1 MLTEFRA
8 VNSLGLQRLA
18 ALRLVGERCA
28 GPAEAAAWLGCA
40 QGQDLPGVL
49 ESIAL
54 RTVSGSV
61 DEVRAAFDE
70 GRLVRSW
77 PMRGTLHVV
86 AAEDLAWMLPL
97 GTPRPLAA
105 AAQRRGGLG
114 LTDATIERAGEVAA
128 EVLRGGG
135 RRTRAELIAC
145 WAEAGLDLASSRGYH
160 TLAVLCQRGLLVQGP
175 FADPRDTE
183 QTGEH
188 ADRGARPSAK
198 EQAFVLLDEWVPEP
212 RRLGREEALAEWAR
226 RFFRS
231 HGPADRKDLARWTGI
246 PAADVTTAIDGARDD
261 LVETDGRLHDPAT
274 PDRLAAADDP
284 GAELLLPGFDEFVLG
299 YADRSQVL
307 DPEHADRICPGNN
320 GIFRPTIVRDGQVVG
335 TWAWKGSGKNRRV
348 ERGPF

>member
-1 MLTEFRA
+1 MLTDSIA
-8 VNSLGLQRLA
+8 VNTLGMLRLA
-18 ALRLVGERCA
+18 ALRLVGERCPT
-28 GPAEAAAWLGCA
+28 PADAASWLGCA

-54 RTVSGSV
+54 RTASGSV
-61 DEVRAAFDE
+61 EEVRAAFDE

-114 LTDATIERAGEVAA
+114 LDDATIERAGEVAG
-128 EVLRGGG
+128 EVLRGRG

-160 TLAVLCQRGLLVQGP
+160 TLAVLCQQGLLVQGP
-175 FADPRDTE
+175 FATP
-183 QTGEH
+183 
-188 ADRGARPSAK
+188 K
-198 EQAFVLLDEWVPEP
+198 EQAFVLLDEWVPER
-212 RRLGREEALAEWAR
+212 RRLGRDEALAEWAR

-231 HGPADRKDLARWTGI
+231 HGPAGRKDFARWTGV

-261 LVETDGRLHDPAT
+261 LAETDGLLHDPAT
-274 PDRLAAADDP
+274 PDLLAAADEP

-299 YADRSQVL
+299 YADRTQVL

-335 TWAWKGSGKNRRV
+335 TWAWKGSGKKRRV
-348 ERGPF
+348 EREPF

>member
-1 MLTEFRA
+1 MLTDSAA
-8 VNSLGLQRLA
+8 VNTLGLLRLA

-28 GPAEAAAWLGCA
+28 TPAEAAAWLGCA

-49 ESIAL
+49 ASIAL
-54 RTVSGSV
+54 RTASGSP

-105 AAQRRGGLG
+105 AALRREGLG
-114 LTDATIERAGEVAA
+114 LADATIERAGEVAV

-175 FADPRDTE
+175 FAVPPETQRS
-183 QTGEH
+183 
-188 ADRGARPSAK
+188 GARPLPK

-212 RRLGREEALAEWAR
+212 RRLDRDEALVEWAR

-231 HGPADRKDLARWTGI
+231 HGPAGRKDFARWTGI
-246 PAADVTTAIDGARDD
+246 PAADVTTAIDGARAD
-261 LVETDGRLHDPAT
+261 LAETDGLLHDPET

-284 GAELLLPGFDEFVLG
+284 GGELLLPGFDEFVLG
-299 YADRSQVL
+299 YADRTQVL
-307 DPEHADRICPGNN
+307 EAEHADRICPGNN

-348 ERGPF
+348 EREPF

>member
-1 MLTEFRA
+1 MLTDSAA
-8 VNSLGLQRLA
+8 VNTLGLLRLA
-18 ALRLVGERCA
+18 AVRLVGEPCA
-28 GPAEAAAWLGCA
+28 TPARAAAWLGCA

-114 LTDATIERAGEVAA
+114 LTDENLERAGEGAA

-145 WAEAGLDLASSRGYH
+145 WGEAGLDLASSRGYH

-175 FADPRDTE
+175 FAGP
-183 QTGEH
+183 
-188 ADRGARPSAK
+188 K

-231 HGPADRKDLARWTGI
+231 HGPADRKDFARWTGI
-246 PAADVTTAIDGARDD
+246 PAADVTTAIEGARAD

-274 PDRLAAADDP
+274 PERPVAAP
-284 GAELLLPGFDEFVLG
+284 GTELLLPGFDEFVLG

-348 ERGPF
+348 EREPF

>member
-1 MLTEFRA
+1 MNT
-8 VNSLGLQRLA
+8 LGLLRLA
-18 ALRLVGERCA
+18 ALRLVGERA
-28 GPAEAAAWLGCA
+28 ATPADAAAWLGCA

-54 RTVSGSV
+54 RTASGSV

-114 LTDATIERAGEVAA
+114 LDDATIERAGEVAV
-128 EVLRGGG
+128 EVLTGGG

-175 FADPRDTE
+175 FAGP
-183 QTGEH
+183 
-188 ADRGARPSAK
+188 K
-198 EQAFVLLDEWVPEP
+198 EQAFVLLDEWVPGP
-212 RRLGREEALAEWAR
+212 RRLDRDEALAEWAR

-231 HGPADRKDLARWTGI
+231 HGPADRKDFSRWTGI
-246 PAADVTTAIDGARDD
+246 PAADVTTAIEGARDD

-274 PDRLAAADDP
+274 RDRLAAADDP

-320 GIFRPTIVRDGQVVG
+320 GIFRPTIVRHGQVVG
-335 TWAWKGSGKNRRV
+335 TWAWKGTGKKRRV
-348 ERGPF
+348 EREPF